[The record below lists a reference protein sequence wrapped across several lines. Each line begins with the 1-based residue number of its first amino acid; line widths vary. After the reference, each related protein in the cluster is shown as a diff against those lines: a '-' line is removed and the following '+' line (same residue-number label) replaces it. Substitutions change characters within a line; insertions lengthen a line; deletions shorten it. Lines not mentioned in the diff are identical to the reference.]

1 MPMLTAVLD
10 FRSSFIIA
18 ALFVTWVAVLLL
30 ALVVGNLHVR
40 LQRLEQLSA
49 TPQEAMPY
57 GHLLGSRLHDLL
69 DSPVPAPGMIVFLSA
84 NCTSCKRVLDEL
96 GSLSRTVPFAI
107 AWTDQMP
114 TSLPA
119 LPPDT
124 VILDEGAKVSTTL
137 GIRVTPFV
145 VVAGEDGRVV
155 KAAPINSLS
164 SLSDLAVG
172 SADGL
177 QARSSNGQV
186 KGVSP

>member
-1 MPMLTAVLD
+1 MLTTLLGS
-10 FRSSFIIA
+10 RSSFIIA
-18 ALFVTWVAVLLL
+18 ALIVSWVAVVLLV
-30 ALVVGNLHVR
+30 LVVANLHVR
-40 LQRLEQLSA
+40 LQRLERLSA
-49 TPQEAMPY
+49 VPKEATPYA
-57 GHLLGSRLHDLL
+57 HLLGSRLHDLL
-69 DSPVPAPGMIVFLSA
+69 DAPVPSPGMFVFLSA
-84 NCTSCKRVLDEL
+84 NCTSCTRVLDEL
-96 GSLSRTVPFAI
+96 GSLSRTVPVAI

-119 LPPDT
+119 LPPNT

-145 VVAGEDGRVV
+145 VVTGEDGRVV

-177 QARSSNGQV
+177 QARLSTGQV